1 MVIITYRE
9 IKELCKN
16 MYFDDGEITVMHSCF
31 KGEKE
36 FALCMI
42 AKILAL
48 LERDTIN
55 DEFIIQYLQGLVALS
70 KCDSNEYENFL
81 KIVDADENTTKKS
94 LNGEKLSNIDRKI
107 LKEMMMSNLA
117 EYTFKSDSQVCCYSA
132 MKVFFIT
139 TYCILRNNIDF
150 DIEYIDMVVDLD
162 DQLEK
167 INIFPSDEERDFILV
182 NWESKNKINSMYTL
196 YKNQYLGLDNF
207 SILELVSADVIAED
221 YYYKDERFSI
231 TPSILVKQYCSIIES
246 EINQIIQLLNLDD
259 KPNKHLMWN
268 DMKKYVKK
276 NNIELDSANFY
287 LNDLLEEWH
296 WLRNKA
302 SHGQEITKIEYQK
315 ISRYLSEGIFQAISQ
330 KKLDLQGIKLSPSVD
345 EISKYMW

>member
-107 LKEMMMSNLA
+107 
-117 EYTFKSDSQVCCYSA
+117 
-132 MKVFFIT
+132 I
-139 TYCILRNNIDF
+139 
-150 DIEYIDMVVDLD
+150 
-162 DQLEK
+162 
-167 INIFPSDEERDFILV
+167 
-182 NWESKNKINSMYTL
+182 
-196 YKNQYLGLDNF
+196 
-207 SILELVSADVIAED
+207 
-221 YYYKDERFSI
+221 
-231 TPSILVKQYCSIIES
+231 
-246 EINQIIQLLNLDD
+246 
-259 KPNKHLMWN
+259 
-268 DMKKYVKK
+268 
-276 NNIELDSANFY
+276 
-287 LNDLLEEWH
+287 
-296 WLRNKA
+296 
-302 SHGQEITKIEYQK
+302 
-315 ISRYLSEGIFQAISQ
+315 
-330 KKLDLQGIKLSPSVD
+330 
-345 EISKYMW
+345 